1 MAIGRNVIS
10 GAEGAGR
17 VGSGKAEVGKGASR
31 VMSAMSP
38 AEVVEAAGAAVSNRP
53 PSKAVDTTAVT
64 ASGPS
69 FGGKASV
76 AAMPALE
83 FRPEVMAPQ
92 VFLPPHIF
100 MAALNKTTTQIAQ
113 AALNQLTEATPVAVR
128 EAVSTI
134 KNKNVSA
141 GQLLNYLERKTR
153 VGEVLNKLAKDWAEP
168 TPQDFAEAFQMQANA
183 EKFPVMD
190 SIVSIAILND
200 PDLRGELEDE
210 NTTEPSGADLM
221 ENRRIVWQWPQPG
234 TPFTPPYLLIVAVE
248 REDTTQAQNII
259 QSILGDLV
267 DFEGYKIPRA
277 AAQKLGISAP
287 LTAAFLANPALMR
300 RGNP

>member
-10 GAEGAGR
+10 GAEGTGR
-17 VGSGKAEVGKGASR
+17 VGTSKAPVGLGASR
-31 VMSAMSP
+31 MTLGTSP
-38 AEVVEAAGAAVSNRP
+38 GAGVESAAVSNRP
-53 PSKAVDTTAVT
+53 PAKEVGTTVVTAAAPSSGSKAGVGAI
-64 ASGPS
+64 
-69 FGGKASV
+69 
-76 AAMPALE
+76 PAFE
-83 FRPEVMAPQ
+83 FRPEVIAPQ
-92 VFLPPHIF
+92 VLLPPHVF
-100 MAALNKTTTQIAQ
+100 MAPVNKTTTQIAQ
-113 AALNQLTEATPVAVR
+113 AALNELREATPAAVR
-128 EAVSTI
+128 EAVNTI
-134 KNKNVSA
+134 KSKNVSA

-168 TPQDFAEAFQMQANA
+168 TPQDFADAFQMPATA

-210 NTTEPSGADLM
+210 NTTEPSEADLM
-221 ENRRIVWQWPQPG
+221 ENRRIVWQWPPPG
-234 TPFTPPYLLIVAVE
+234 TPFTPPYLLMVAVE

-267 DFEGYKIPRA
+267 DLEGYKIPRA

-287 LTAAFLANPALMR
+287 LTATFMANPALMR
-300 RGNP
+300 TRFQ

>member
-1 MAIGRNVIS
+1 
-10 GAEGAGR
+10 
-17 VGSGKAEVGKGASR
+17 
-31 VMSAMSP
+31 MSAF
-38 AEVVEAAGAAVSNRP
+38 
-53 PSKAVDTTAVT
+53 D
-64 ASGPS
+64 
-69 FGGKASV
+69 
-76 AAMPALE
+76 L
-83 FRPEVMAPQ
+83 RPELIAPLVLERPPQ
-92 VFLPPHIF
+92 VF
-100 MAALNKTTTQIAQ
+100 MAQVNKTTTQIAQ
-113 AALNQLTEATPVAVR
+113 AALNQLREATPAAVR

-168 TPQDFAEAFQMQANA
+168 TPQDFAEAFQMQATA

-234 TPFTPPYLLIVAVE
+234 TPFTPPYLLMVAVE

-267 DFEGYKIPRA
+267 DFEGYKIPRV
-277 AAQKLGISAP
+277 AAQKLGVSGP
-287 LTAAFLANPALMR
+287 LTAATFIANPAVMR
-300 RGNP
+300 RGNQ